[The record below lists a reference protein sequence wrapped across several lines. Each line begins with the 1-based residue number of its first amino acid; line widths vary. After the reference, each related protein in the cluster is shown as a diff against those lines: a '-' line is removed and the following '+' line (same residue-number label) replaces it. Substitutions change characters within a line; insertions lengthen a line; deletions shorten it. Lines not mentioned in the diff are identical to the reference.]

1 MSTAPPTT
9 SALVEP
15 LFALWT
21 NPPVDDAA
29 ALAAFRDLYHDP
41 VTVNG
46 FPFAAA
52 DLLVRARQVNQAYSE
67 LRIELIDTVS
77 APARFVVAFQMLGRH
92 TGPLATPLGT
102 VAPTGREVRIRTI
115 DVLTLDEGR
124 ISEVVVVGDELGT
137 LIGLGAVTL
146 ASG

>member
-46 FPFAAA
+46 IPFAAA

-77 APARFVVAFQMLGRH
+77 TPARFVVAFQISAG
-92 TGPLATPLGT
+92 TP
-102 VAPTGREVRIRTI
+102 VRWPPRSAPSRRPGVRCAYARSTC
-115 DVLTLDEGR
+115 
-124 ISEVVVVGDELGT
+124 
-137 LIGLGAVTL
+137 
-146 ASG
+146 